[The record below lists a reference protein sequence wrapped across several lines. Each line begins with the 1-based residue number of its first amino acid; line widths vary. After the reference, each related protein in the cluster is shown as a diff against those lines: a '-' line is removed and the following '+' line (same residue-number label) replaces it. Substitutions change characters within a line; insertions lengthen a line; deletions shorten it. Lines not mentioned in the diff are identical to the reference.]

1 MKESNTLASRMKRYE
16 LEEAGRRMMPLL
28 PIVARLDGRAFHT
41 FTQGLSRPYSPEFT
55 RCMVE
60 TAAVLV
66 DEFGADLAYTQSD
79 EISLFWKNDDPFK
92 QMAFDGR
99 FQKWVSLLAAEA
111 SVAFNLSV
119 RDHLPQKAP
128 TRKKRAKLDC
138 RVWQLPNMFE
148 VYNVFLWREDDAT
161 RNSLQ
166 MAAQSHYSQKELHKA
181 ASPKLHDLLHA
192 KGINWNDFP
201 AFFKRGTYVARRK
214 YERELTPAELD
225 NIPEDRRPTGPILR
239 SGIFVLDAQPIQS
252 YKSIVPFLDGTVK
265 ADYQVEGV

>member
-1 MKESNTLASRMKRYE
+1 
-16 LEEAGRRMMPLL
+16 
-28 PIVARLDGRAFHT
+28 
-41 FTQGLSRPYSPEFT
+41 
-55 RCMVE
+55 
-60 TAAVLV
+60 
-66 DEFGADLAYTQSD
+66 
-79 EISLFWKNDDPFK
+79 
-92 QMAFDGR
+92 
-99 FQKWVSLLAAEA
+99 
-111 SVAFNLSV
+111 
-119 RDHLPQKAP
+119 
-128 TRKKRAKLDC
+128 
-138 RVWQLPNMFE
+138 
-148 VYNVFLWREDDAT
+148 
-161 RNSLQ
+161 

>member
-1 MKESNTLASRMKRYE
+1 MKRYE
-16 LEEAGRRMMPLL
+16 LEEAGRRMIPNL
-28 PIVARLDGRAFHT
+28 PIMARLDGRAFHT
-41 FTQGLSRPYSPEFT
+41 FTHGLSRPYSPEFT

-79 EISLFWKNDDPFK
+79 EISLFWKNDNPFTPM
-92 QMAFDGR
+92 QFDGR

-166 MAAQSHYSQKELHKA
+166 MAAQSHYSQKELH
-181 ASPKLHDLLHA
+181 LLHA